1 MADNESGDEEGGVQ
15 QQRCLDSVLSRLYDF
30 GETFSAKNQ
39 KKAAGISVQRE
50 ESKHT
55 GKITISNDKVVCS
68 NSTLTSKKKRGAS
81 DFFETLKDELC
92 QQFSDTKCSKSETER
107 ASDSAAATCE
117 KKAGVEVV
125 RFLSQKEKKKA
136 KLEAA
141 QDQNTKMEANVQE
154 KDAKEH
160 LFSLE
165 KARLEVHR
173 FGITGYKKEKQRTF
187 EQERAI
193 MLGAKPPK
201 KQYLNYKVYQD
212 QVNQKKIEKREESI
226 KESDSSKKK
235 KKRGKEERWAK
246 KRKSSSTILPSG
258 QVGKFKNGALLL
270 SGKDIKK
277 IKSSKVVK

>member
-193 MLGAKPPK
+193 MLGAK
-201 KQYLNYKVYQD
+201 
-212 QVNQKKIEKREESI
+212 
-226 KESDSSKKK
+226 ESDSSKKK